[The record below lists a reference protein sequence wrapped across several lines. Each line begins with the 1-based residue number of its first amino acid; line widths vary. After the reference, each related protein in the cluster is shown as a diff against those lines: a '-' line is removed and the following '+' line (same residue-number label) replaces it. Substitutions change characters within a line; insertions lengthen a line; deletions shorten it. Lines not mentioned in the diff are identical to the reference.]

1 VWLLGLLFDLTMT
14 VAQAD
19 HSSTKLGAFQ
29 LYRAFGLVG
38 HEVAG
43 PQCASAE
50 RPISLT
56 SIITRDLELT
66 NANAAPLY
74 V

>member
-1 VWLLGLLFDLTMT
+1 MTDPGVT
-14 VAQAD
+14 VAQAG
-19 HSSTKLGAFQ
+19 HSSRELGAFQ
-29 LYRAFGLVG
+29 LCRASGLVE

-50 RPISLT
+50 RHISIT
-56 SIITRDLELT
+56 SVIARDLELT

-74 V
+74 VW